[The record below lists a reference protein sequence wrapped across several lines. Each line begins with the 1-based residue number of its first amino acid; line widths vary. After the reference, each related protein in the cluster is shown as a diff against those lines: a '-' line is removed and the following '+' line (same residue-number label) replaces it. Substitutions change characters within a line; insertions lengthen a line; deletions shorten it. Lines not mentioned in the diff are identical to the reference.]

1 MSHSTA
7 KTRSKHKTSA
17 PDFYKVD
24 AGTVSAAK
32 PNDLQ
37 IRHLRRSG
45 PQVFLYS
52 RDRESLIAL
61 SLPNP
66 YRRAWRAGGRARVR
80 YPRAA

>member
-1 MSHSTA
+1 MSQHTT
-7 KTRSKHKTSA
+7 KTRSKQKTSA

-32 PNDLQ
+32 TQDLQ

-45 PQVFLYS
+45 PQVFSYH
-52 RDRESLIAL
+52 RDRETPIAP

-66 YRRAWRAGGRARVR
+66 FQRASRAGGCARVR